1 MCVKEVVII
10 GLKIHVLLKQ
20 LEFIV
25 ILKLEEEHIMPIME
39 KLKMK
44 ILILLEQIH
53 ILVFINNVQN
63 WDYIQ

>member
-44 ILILLEQIH
+44 M
-53 ILVFINNVQN
+53 
-63 WDYIQ
+63 